1 MTIET
6 KYNIGDMTKEDFKK
20 QIEHPIDKLGIANV
34 NNAKEAEWV
43 FWRRLE
49 TSAIIARTLRLALRY
64 PDLAQEYLD
73 SLPKATMD

>member
-1 MTIET
+1 MNQE
-6 KYNIGDMTKEDFKK
+6 EFKK

-43 FWRRLE
+43 FWKRIELR
-49 TSAIIARTLRLALRY
+49 SIIARTIRLCLQH
-64 PDLAQEYLD
+64 PDLAKEYLD

>member
-1 MTIET
+1 
-6 KYNIGDMTKEDFKK
+6 MTKEEFKK
-20 QIEHPIDKLGIANV
+20 QIEHPIDKIGIANV

-43 FWRRLE
+43 FWRRLD
-49 TSAIIARTLRLALRY
+49 TSAVIARTLRLALRY

>member
-6 KYNIGDMTKEDFKK
+6 KYNIGNMTKEDFKK
-20 QIEHPIDKLGIANV
+20 QIEHPIDKLGVANV

>member
-1 MTIET
+1 MTQ
-6 KYNIGDMTKEDFKK
+6 EDFKK
-20 QIEHPIDKLGIANV
+20 QIEHPIDKLGIADV

-49 TSAIIARTLRLALRY
+49 TSAIIARTLRLALRK

>member
-1 MTIET
+1 MTQE
-6 KYNIGDMTKEDFKK
+6 EFKT

-34 NNAKEAEWV
+34 NNAKEAEIV

-49 TSAIIARTLRLALRY
+49 LSATMTRTIRLCLKY

>member
-1 MTIET
+1 MTQE
-6 KYNIGDMTKEDFKK
+6 EFKR
-20 QIEHPIDKLGIANV
+20 QIEYPIDKLGIANV

-43 FWRRLE
+43 FCRRLD

>member
-1 MTIET
+1 MTQA
-6 KYNIGDMTKEDFKK
+6 DFKK

-49 TSAIIARTLRLALRY
+49 TSSIIARTLRLALRY

>member
-1 MTIET
+1 MTQ
-6 KYNIGDMTKEDFKK
+6 EDFKK

-49 TSAIIARTLRLALRY
+49 TSAIIARTLRLALQHT
-64 PDLAQEYLD
+64 DLAQEYLD

>member
-1 MTIET
+1 MTQ
-6 KYNIGDMTKEDFKK
+6 EDFKK

-34 NNAKEAEWV
+34 NNAKEAEIV

-49 TSAIIARTLRLALRY
+49 LSATIGRTLRLALQY
-64 PDLAQEYLD
+64 PDLAQEYLN

>member
-1 MTIET
+1 MT
-6 KYNIGDMTKEDFKK
+6 NEDFKK
-20 QIEHPIDKLGIANV
+20 QIEQPIDKLKIADTESRE
-34 NNAKEAEWV
+34 EAERM

-49 TSAIIARTLRLALRY
+49 LSATIGRTLRLCLKY